1 MQKFL
6 KLQNDS
12 KKPWKRK
19 PVCAP
24 VQAHEVYSRGISKSR
39 AKASFVICTWALNL
53 SGPTKGKLLNAA
65 LPIVVRG
72 WETGS
77 QRRWR
82 RDASE
87 MQRSSRTWDGW
98 RGGEEGREERSWM
111 DAWIPKLSGEKA
123 DQEAEVGTTSM
134 QKRKV
139 KRNHD
144 WSSCCSSPLPLG
156 RQSQGCSHLPLPSPE
171 GCSPRTASEL
181 QERRD
186 ESPGLQGNPSPQRT
200 WAGL

>member
-1 MQKFL
+1 MLPFL
-6 KLQNDS
+6 LWCVGGRQGRNDDDEEMLPKCS
-12 KKPWKRK
+12 
-19 PVCAP
+19 AL
-24 VQAHEVYSRGISKSR
+24 HEH
-39 AKASFVICTWALNL
+39 
-53 SGPTKGKLLNAA
+53 
-65 LPIVVRG
+65 
-72 WETGS
+72 ET
-77 QRRWR
+77 
-82 RDASE
+82 
-87 MQRSSRTWDGW
+87 DGE
-98 RGGEEGREERSWM
+98 GGEEGREERSWM

-200 WAGL
+200 RAGL